1 MLEYQDTNAYPC
13 FLTTSSF
20 TLAYS
25 ITRNRISNS
34 SVQRRRER
42 KRSAGQIL
50 QPLLAMSRRIS
61 TATEM
66 SGHAGVRSKVAQVRG
81 STHRRLRRTHD
92 TTQPRGRPP
101 WRTKRTRTGGGKPST
116 GCSAIASRRTADST
130 SSSPQKLNC
139 STLFDKSWDLGL
151 RLCAWNV

>member
-1 MLEYQDTNAYPC
+1 MLECRNTNAYPC
-13 FLTTSSF
+13 FLTTSTI

-42 KRSAGQIL
+42 KRSTGQIL
-50 QPLLAMSRRIS
+50 QSLLAMSRRIS

-66 SGHAGVRSKVAQVRG
+66 SGDVGVRSKVAQVRG
-81 STHRRLRRTHD
+81 PTHRRLRRTHD
-92 TTQPRGRPP
+92 ATQPRGRPS
-101 WRTKRTRTGGGKPST
+101 WRKKRTRAGGGEPST

-130 SSSPQKLNC
+130 SSSSQKLNC
-139 STLFDKSWDLGL
+139 STLFDKS
-151 RLCAWNV
+151 

>member
-1 MLEYQDTNAYPC
+1 MLEYQNTNTYSC

-20 TLAYS
+20 ILTYS

-66 SGHAGVRSKVAQVRG
+66 SGDAGVRSKVAQVRG
-81 STHRRLRRTHD
+81 PTHRRLRRTHD
-92 TTQPRGRPP
+92 ATQPRGRPP
-101 WRTKRTRTGGGKPST
+101 WRTKRTRAGRGEPPT
-116 GCSAIASRRTADST
+116 GCSAIASWRTADST
-130 SSSPQKLNC
+130 SSSSQKLNC
-139 STLFDKSWDLGL
+139 STLFDKS
-151 RLCAWNV
+151 